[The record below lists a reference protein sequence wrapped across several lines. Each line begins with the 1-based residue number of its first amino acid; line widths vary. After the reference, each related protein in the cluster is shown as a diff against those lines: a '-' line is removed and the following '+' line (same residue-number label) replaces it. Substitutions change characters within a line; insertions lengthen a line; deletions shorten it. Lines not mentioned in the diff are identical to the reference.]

1 MKPVPALA
9 AVLLA
14 AALIAPTVSHAQEA
28 PRSTTVSYADLNL
41 AGQPGQEVLQRRLS
55 RAAGLVCDYGK
66 RQDLERMSNATA
78 CRTETLASV
87 QPAYQAAVDAAR
99 HGVVKVLD
107 AAALTV
113 TAR

>member
-1 MKPVPALA
+1 MKTGPAIA

-14 AALIAPTVSHAQEA
+14 TALIAPTVSHAQEA

-41 AGQPGQEVLQRRLS
+41 SARPGQEILQRRLS
-55 RAAGLVCDYGK
+55 RAAGLVCDFGK
-66 RQDLERMSNATA
+66 HQDLVRMSNAAA

-107 AAALTV
+107 AASLIV